1 MNLTDL
7 RIFVSAARL
16 PTLADVAR
24 ETHLTPSAVSKA
36 LRRLED
42 SLGKPLFDRSARQLV
57 LNASGAL
64 LLPRAQGLLAMAEQ
78 ARADVQGEQAAI
90 DCRIAGPAI
99 LLWRHGD
106 MLAGA
111 LRPYAEASL
120 RLQAMFE
127 DDALAALA
135 RGDAHAAIVTGE
147 VLDGQGA
154 YWSDGWETVPLGVLE
169 QHLVAGRD
177 HPLVLALQLAKSEGT
192 VRKGPRAHDHATAG
206 WNAKDV
212 VQHGG
217 SDGAGGAAGRLLS
230 ATAAQVLQYEFACP
244 SHSLF
249 CGERRGARSDG
260 WRDDQLPRKIRYWTD
275 DLQLLLAFVK
285 SGAALAYLPDFA
297 LHDPALVRID
307 VADAAFTCRELA
319 ALVFDGAS
327 APLWLRQLARHGGSG
342 THD

>member
-1 MNLTDL
+1 MNLADL

-42 SLGKPLFDRSARQLV
+42 SLGKSLFDRSARQLV
-57 LNASGAL
+57 LNASGTM
-64 LLPRAQGLLAMAEQ
+64 LLPRAQALLAMAEQ
-78 ARADVQGEQAAI
+78 ARADVQGEQAAL

-99 LLWRHGD
+99 LLWRHGAAV
-106 MLAGA
+106 AGA

-135 RGDAHAAIVTGE
+135 RGEAHAAIVTGE
-147 VLDGQGA
+147 VLDGKGE
-154 YWSDGWETVPLGVLE
+154 YWSDDWVSVPLGVLE
-169 QHLVAGRD
+169 QHLVAGQG
-177 HPLVLALQLAKSEGT
+177 HPLVMALESSPVQ
-192 VRKGPRAHDHATAG
+192 GPAAANVNSKHA
-206 WNAKDV
+206 V
-212 VQHGG
+212 P
-217 SDGAGGAAGRLLS
+217 DGADRAAGAGVAAAWLLR
-230 ATAAQVLQYEFACP
+230 ATAAQVLQHEFACP
-244 SHSLF
+244 LHSLF

-275 DLQLLLAFVK
+275 DLQLLLAFVR

-297 LHDPALVRID
+297 LRDPALVRID
-307 VADAAFTCRELA
+307 VVDAAFTCREQV
-319 ALVFDGAS
+319 ALVYDGES
-327 APLWLRQLARHGGSG
+327 APMWLRQLAQRCG
-342 THD
+342 TSAHA